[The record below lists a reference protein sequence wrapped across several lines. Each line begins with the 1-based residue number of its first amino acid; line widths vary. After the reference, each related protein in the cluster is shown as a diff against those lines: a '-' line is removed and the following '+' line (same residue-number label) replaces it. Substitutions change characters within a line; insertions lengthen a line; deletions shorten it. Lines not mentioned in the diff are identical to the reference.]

1 MFQDILSQLINFV
14 EQWIEKKIEMWL
26 MDKFISEGTQS
37 AAATAQIESNA
48 AVAYSGAY
56 AATAAIPFVGPEL
69 APEAAWMAYMDVM
82 AMTPAGFALGGI
94 VPATGLA
101 LVHQGERVLPA
112 SMSGTGDFGSPS
124 VHVHFNVSA
133 IDSDSFKTTIK
144 RHGNMI
150 GNEVARVLKKKGFA
164 PAH

>member
-1 MFQDILSQLINFV
+1 MQGTESASQAFGKMFQDILSQLINFV
-14 EQWIEKKIEMWL
+14 EQWVEKKIEMWL

-37 AAATAQIESNA
+37 ATATQEIESNA

-69 APEAAWMAYMDVM
+69 APEAAWAAYMDVM

-112 SMSGTGDFGSPS
+112 SMS
-124 VHVHFNVSA
+124 
-133 IDSDSFKTTIK
+133 
-144 RHGNMI
+144 
-150 GNEVARVLKKKGFA
+150 
-164 PAH
+164 